1 MTLTTPTMAQR
12 TPLAPLDLNR
22 IRNQDLSPYL
32 RGSIQTW
39 AAIGLGTAEIA
50 RKTFLTPETVKS
62 TLSRNPQRHEG
73 ITLPCSSRPSKLS
86 RRDQRTLLQYVCKN
100 PKLIYK
106 QVLIDLRLPISTKTM
121 QRILKEEGIKK
132 WIAKQRPLLTKEA
145 AKIHLE
151 WCLVCKDWT

>member
-22 IRNQDLSPYL
+22 IKNKELSPYL
-32 RGSIQTW
+32 RGLIQTW
-39 AAIGLGTAEIA
+39 AAIGLSTAEIA

-86 RRDQRTLLQYVCKN
+86 RRD
-100 PKLIYK
+100 
-106 QVLIDLRLPISTKTM
+106 
-121 QRILKEEGIKK
+121 
-132 WIAKQRPLLTKEA
+132 
-145 AKIHLE
+145 
-151 WCLVCKDWT
+151 

>member
-22 IRNQDLSPYL
+22 IKNKELSPYL

-50 RKTFLTPETVKS
+50 HKTFLTPKTVKS
-62 TLSRNPQRHEG
+62 TLLRNLQRHNG
-73 ITLPCSSRPSKLS
+73 TTLPRSGRPQKLS
-86 RRDQRTLLQYVCKN
+86 RRNRRTLLRFIRKN

-106 QVLIDLRLPISTKTM
+106 QVLANTGLPGGLGGHNSTAYRRM
-121 QRILKEEGIKK
+121 PS
-132 WIAKQRPLLTKEA
+132 PL
-145 AKIHLE
+145 I
-151 WCLVCKDWT
+151 